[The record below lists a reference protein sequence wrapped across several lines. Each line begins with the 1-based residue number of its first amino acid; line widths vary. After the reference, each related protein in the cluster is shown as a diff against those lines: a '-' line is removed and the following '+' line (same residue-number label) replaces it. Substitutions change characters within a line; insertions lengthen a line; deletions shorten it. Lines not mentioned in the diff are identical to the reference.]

1 MTRRGP
7 DRADVERRLASYLDD
22 VVAGRRVVGE
32 LERRGVERHL
42 RDLEAGP
49 ARGLRFNV
57 ARASRACW
65 WIEANLRF
73 ADERWAGKPFHLE
86 PWEVFVVAS
95 LFGWERKVGGAWRLR
110 FRKAY
115 LSMARKNAKSTL
127 MAAIALLM
135 LMTGGAAV
143 AGSRW
148 APLEGAELYSAATTH
163 EQAAISWRAA
173 AKIAKRSPDVR
184 AKLDVPNRIAK
195 TSRFNIAYHDASS
208 YFRALAADSD
218 TLDGLNPYLAIVD
231 ELHAHKDGTL
241 LDVLESGM
249 GSRLEPLLLMITTA
263 GADADGVCGDVERDA
278 IKILRQDYSDD
289 SVGDDVFVLI
299 CRIDDDDD
307 RFNPAVWP
315 KSNPNLGVSV
325 TLEGLQAQAAAAS
338 REPRKLNEFLRKQL
352 NLWTA
357 GVDAWLPAGRWEA
370 SSVAADGTLRTVD
383 LEALRGKA
391 CYVGVDLGSTN
402 DTTSIGAVWP
412 LDDGEFATWL
422 WTFVPE
428 ETISDRSIRGPRERE
443 LLQQWVRAGLVI
455 ATPGDMVD
463 YDAVWQQILN
473 LNDRY
478 GILEAAFDRWSA
490 SSLFGKCEQ
499 VGITA
504 VPFGQGYASMSPAMK
519 FAETIIGHRKLIH
532 GGHPVLR
539 WMVSN
544 TATKSDPA
552 GNIKADKSQRTRRI
566 DGTVGMLMALG
577 RAMLDQGAGS
587 NPVFTLSADEPQEE
601 ASA

>member
-1 MTRRGP
+1 
-7 DRADVERRLASYLDD
+7 
-22 VVAGRRVVGE
+22 
-32 LERRGVERHL
+32 
-42 RDLEAGP
+42 
-49 ARGLRFNV
+49 
-57 ARASRACW
+57 
-65 WIEANLRF
+65 
-73 ADERWAGKPFHLE
+73 
-86 PWEVFVVAS
+86 
-95 LFGWERKVGGAWRLR
+95 
-110 FRKAY
+110 
-115 LSMARKNAKSTL
+115 
-127 MAAIALLM
+127 
-135 LMTGGAAV
+135 MTGGAAV
-143 AGSRW
+143 AGDRW

-173 AKIAKRSPDVR
+173 AKIAKRSPEIR
-184 AKLDVPNRIAK
+184 ARLDVPAKIAK
-195 TSRFNIAYHDASS
+195 TSRFNIAYHDASAF
-208 YFRALAADSD
+208 FRALAADSD

-278 IKILRQDYSDD
+278 IKILRRDYSDD
-289 SVGDDVFVLI
+289 SVGDDIFVLI
-299 CRIDDDDD
+299 CRIDEDDD

-325 TLEGLQAQAAAAS
+325 TLEGIQAQAAAAS

-370 SSVAADGTLRTVD
+370 SSTAPDGSLREVD
-383 LEALRGKA
+383 LEALRGKQ

-402 DTTSIGAVWP
+402 DTTSVSAVWP

-428 ETISDRSIRGPRERE
+428 ETIADHSIRGPRERE
-443 LLQQWVRAGLVI
+443 LLQQWVRAGLVT

-473 LNDRY
+473 IHDRY
-478 GILEAAFDRWSA
+478 GIAEAAFDRWSA
-490 SSLFGKCEQ
+490 SSLFGRCEQ

-544 TATKSDPA
+544 TAAKCDPA

-566 DGTVGMLMALG
+566 DGTVAMLMGLG
-577 RAMLDQGAGS
+577 RAMVAPEISGDSFVHVLD
-587 NPVFTLSADEPQEE
+587 DDDDEE
-601 ASA
+601 ATA